1 MTISTFAT
9 HESQLQNLCLTNP
22 ARALELCQ
30 QLAANADEHSKAL
43 LRIYQTIS
51 QKMLEQNPLA
61 NPEPINS
68 ELANPERQQLE
79 QIKLENARLHHE
91 LQAKTEQLETLA
103 MHDQQT
109 GLFNRRYIETHLDRE
124 YARARRLE
132 KTLCVALIS
141 IDHFKTISETGSS
154 DTGSS
159 DTGSSN
165 TAEEV
170 LRTIATL
177 FKNHARAS
185 EQLARFNT
193 DEFILVI
200 PDATLEQTQ
209 IASER
214 LRAAIEAFDW
224 TDIHPELKVTLSIGL
239 SDDAFTSH
247 PDEMLKQADAR
258 LQQAKR
264 AGCNRVCSILDL
276 QR

>member
-1 MTISTFAT
+1 MISTFAT
-9 HESQLQNLCLTNP
+9 HESQLQDLCLTNP
-22 ARALELCQ
+22 AQALELCQ
-30 QLAANADEHSKAL
+30 QLQANADEHSKAL

-51 QKMLEQNPLA
+51 QKMLEQNPIT
-61 NPEPINS
+61 NPE
-68 ELANPERQQLE
+68 LVNPERQQLE
-79 QIKLENARLHHE
+79 QIKLENTRLHHE

-132 KTLCVALIS
+132 KNLCVALIN
-141 IDHFKTISETGSS
+141 IDHFKTINDIYSS
-154 DTGSS
+154 K
-159 DTGSSN
+159 TGSSN
-165 TAEEV
+165 PDSGRISDQV
-170 LRTIATL
+170 LRTIAAL
-177 FKNHARAS
+177 FQNHARAS
-185 EQLARFNT
+185 DQIARFNN

-214 LRAAIEAFDW
+214 LRAAIAAFDW
-224 TDIHPELKVTLSIGL
+224 TDIHPELNVTVSIGL

>member
-9 HESQLQNLCLTNP
+9 HESQLQHLCLTNP
-22 ARALELCQ
+22 AQALELCQ
-30 QLAANADEHSKAL
+30 QLQANADEQEKAL

-51 QKMLEQNPLA
+51 QKMLEQNPFA
-61 NPEPINS
+61 NPELTNF
-68 ELANPERQQLE
+68 ERQQLE
-79 QIKLENARLHHE
+79 QAKLENTRLHHE

-132 KTLCVALIS
+132 KTLCVALIN
-141 IDHFKTISETGSS
+141 IDQFKTINETY
-154 DTGSS
+154 
-159 DTGSSN
+159 SSN
-165 TAEEV
+165 TGSNGIGEEM
-170 LRTIATL
+170 LRTIAAL
-177 FKNHARAS
+177 FQNHARAS
-185 EQLARFNT
+185 DQIARFNNE
-193 DEFILVI
+193 EFILVI

-224 TDIHPELKVTLSIGL
+224 TGIHPELKVTVSIGL

-264 AGCNRVCSILDL
+264 AGFNCVRSILDL